1 MDSVRDL
8 ERLQKKPRS
17 FTKVLQS
24 LQGQLSVVRVSI
36 LDLKTNND
44 EALFISSGRSVHILG
59 PKLVEVS
66 VPKCAVCIF
75 AFVRCVPLLR
85 L

>member
-44 EALFISSGRSVHILG
+44 EALFISSGTSVHILG

-75 AFVRCVPLLR
+75 VFVRCVPLLR

>member
-8 ERLQKKPRS
+8 ERLQKKTRS

-24 LQGQLSVVRVSI
+24 LQGQLSVFRVSI
-36 LDLKTNND
+36 LDLKTKND
-44 EALFISSGRSVHILG
+44 EALFISSGTSVHILG
-59 PKLVEVS
+59 PKLVKVS

-75 AFVRCVPLLR
+75 VFVRCVPLLR